1 MDSHVHHLSSGTFL
15 VFDFYISTE
24 PFRSFFK
31 LREANLLMKVIS
43 FVDDHLS
50 TNHLS
55 MTVFLFGKGNEH

>member
-31 LREANLLMKVIS
+31 LRQANLLMKVIS
-43 FVDDHLS
+43 FNNP
-50 TNHLS
+50 TNHLLI
-55 MTVFLFGKGNEH
+55 TVFLFGNGNEH